1 MSAIVILGA
10 GVRGGGKCPRFTLR
24 HPTGRTAGRRKVD
37 HGPFDVLPRAN
48 RDPSI
53 ADQLYT
59 QPYVNCPTAK
69 LL

>member
-1 MSAIVILGA
+1 MSAIVIFGA
-10 GVRGGGKCPRFTLR
+10 GVRGANVLDLLCDT
-24 HPTGRTAGRRKVD
+24 PTGRTAGRRKVD
-37 HGPFDVLPRAN
+37 HDPFDVRPRAN